1 MMLSIS
7 ENEENFSRDLF
18 NSSPFLISISF
29 IFNQSC
35 HPNVWES
42 SRNES
47 SWEGQT
53 VWLGLRLD
61 KSSIILLNRLKVVQ
75 AEESSISVES
85 SSGRLNRCHVTRDYV
100 IYRSLYHKKRI
111 TNLILL
117 FTDLLFTESDE
128 LFHNYESWIIKILFL
143 FSVFSTWF
151 LSFKPILDD
160 R

>member
-1 MMLSIS
+1 MILSIS

-35 HPNVWES
+35 HWNVCESS
-42 SRNES
+42 SRNGS

-61 KSSIILLNRLKVVQ
+61 KSSIILLNRLK

-143 FSVFSTWF
+143 FNSINLF
-151 LSFKPILDD
+151 
-160 R
+160 